1 MYSELRHGV
10 VDENYVKKIKFD
22 IVYDPMIQKSNL
34 SILESTLFVLHIE
47 ALFDSLLYTNFIVVL
62 LMPLLIIVQLF
73 IDGSIYSMLF

>member
-1 MYSELRHGV
+1 M
-10 VDENYVKKIKFD
+10 DENYVKKIKFD